1 PAKQNRAKLHDTIP
15 NETTPNENA
24 PPEWPC
30 EPHTR
35 YGGCVVVLV
44 RAVTQAQS
52 ARPLNTTIDEIA
64 YHTPAAAARKPPQK
78 KGTCAATR
86 NPQPDPRVQRPNT
99 RTYAT
104 TDEIQYHT
112 PAAAG
117 CVVIARLSSMHE
129 TPPNKNTDGKPMWAA
144 TRNPI
149 QEPATASQ
157 NEYHTPA
164 SAGVWYYKVFLLIQI
179 QAPEMTTCDPRLV
192 QTTRP
197 TVNRRAQPPVPHTRP
212 SGDGTTPAQA
222 GVVLLSNSTIHPLG
236 WAQGVY

>member
-1 PAKQNRAKLHDTIP
+1 M
-15 NETTPNENA
+15 
-24 PPEWPC
+24 
-30 EPHTR
+30 
-35 YGGCVVVLV
+35 
-44 RAVTQAQS
+44 
-52 ARPLNTTIDEIA
+52 IDKIV
-64 YHTPAAAARKPPQK
+64 YHTPTAAARKPPQK

-104 TDEIQYHT
+104 TDEIRYHT

-117 CVVIARLSSMHE
+117 LSSMHE

-164 SAGVWYYKVFLLIQI
+164 SAGVWYYK
-179 QAPEMTTCDPRLV
+179 DSNSSPRNDDLRPA
-192 QTTRP
+192 TRP
-197 TVNRRAQPPVPHTRP
+197 NDPPNGESSSPAPCTTHPPKRRRYHTRP
-212 SGDGTTPAQA
+212 SGCGAA
-222 GVVLLSNSTIHPLG
+222 K
-236 WAQGVY
+236 